1 MFYEHLFAESVGW
14 IATAVVGAS
23 FFFDSP
29 TTLRKVQIVGA
40 LLWLSYGVVIGSMPV
55 IVANMLVFT
64 MATWSL
70 IRLRRSWVPVS
81 GSAGGHQGI

>member
-1 MFYEHLFAESVGW
+1 MSLEGLFAESVGW

-29 TTLRKVQIVGA
+29 TTLRKVQIAGA

-55 IVANMLVFT
+55 IVANLLVFT
-64 MATWSL
+64 AATWSL
-70 IRLRRSWVPVS
+70 ARLRRSWMPANTPTGDPS
-81 GSAGGHQGI
+81 GI